1 MDSELNIVVDEL
13 SEAAV
18 VRARHSPPPSDM
30 YKIHTEGHIVLMD
43 LEISMEK
50 SLGDSLRRI
59 PRSRYSPINNKRN
72 PSKKHK
78 ITSR

>member
-1 MDSELNIVVDEL
+1 MKTLQPRRSVSVALLLLMLAFFN
-13 SEAAV
+13 S
-18 VRARHSPPPSDM
+18 
-30 YKIHTEGHIVLMD
+30 KIHTEGHIVLRD

-50 SLGDSLRRI
+50 SLGDSLLRI
-59 PRSRYSPINNKRN
+59 SRSRYSPINNKRN